1 MFLMF
6 VNLVNCV
13 ICVNHDFDMLDTCVS
28 LIIVAVLAI
37 SLILLFGGI
46 LATLVIR
53 IEFIIFVILVSP
65 VSAAL

>member
-1 MFLMF
+1 
-6 VNLVNCV
+6 
-13 ICVNHDFDMLDTCVS
+13 MLDTCVS

-65 VSAAL
+65 VSAALWTGGKPK